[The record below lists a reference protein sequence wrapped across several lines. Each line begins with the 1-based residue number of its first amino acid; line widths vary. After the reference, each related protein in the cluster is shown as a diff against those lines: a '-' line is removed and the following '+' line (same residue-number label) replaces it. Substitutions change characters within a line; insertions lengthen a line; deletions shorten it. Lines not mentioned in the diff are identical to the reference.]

1 MIMSARCASPRPER
15 LIVRVRSGGA
25 VRKSRRDQAERMS
38 RTIKD
43 GTVKTYH
50 YDDLESLEVHLL
62 AFVQM
67 RHAPEGPA
75 LVNALPRDLRR
86 LDQKS
91 INLSRSTRTGSFRD
105 HTPSVSAATP
115 IKWMKYI
122 EPKRARIEWMAGT
135 G

>member
-25 VRKSRRDQAERMS
+25 VRKSRRDQAERMN

-43 GTVKTYH
+43 ATVKTYH
-50 YDDLESLEVHLL
+50 YDDLESLEAHLL

-75 LVNALPRDLRR
+75 LVNALDLRR

-91 INLSRSTRTGSFRD
+91 INLQDRPAPAHSGTT
-105 HTPSVSAATP
+105 HLASAP
-115 IKWMKYI
+115 
-122 EPKRARIEWMAGT
+122 PLPLSG
-135 G
+135 